1 MIRRILATLLI
12 GAFLPATAQA
22 QSSTELH
29 VKLPSLGDQADE
41 AIYCRPPMELQGR
54 RLLGPKTCKPQR
66 EWDELHKKG
75 LDYGPDGKTIVAS
88 EKYRSVQ
95 CGSAGC

>member
-1 MIRRILATLLI
+1 MIKPIFAAVLI
-12 GAFLPATAQA
+12 AVTLPASAQA

-29 VKLPSLGDQADE
+29 VKLPSLGDQADD
-41 AIYCRPPMELQGR
+41 AIYCRPPTELQGR
-54 RLLGPKTCKPQR
+54 RLLGPKTCRPQR

-75 LDYGPDGKTIVAS
+75 LDLAPDGKTVVGS
-88 EKYRSVQ
+88 EKYRSIQ